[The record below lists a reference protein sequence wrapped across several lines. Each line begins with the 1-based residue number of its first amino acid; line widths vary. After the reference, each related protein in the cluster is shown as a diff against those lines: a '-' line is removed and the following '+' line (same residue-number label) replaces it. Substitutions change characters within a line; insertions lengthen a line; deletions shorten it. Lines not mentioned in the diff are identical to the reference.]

1 MVDRDPEETRRAGE
15 ERLTQFINSIPA
27 EIRSE
32 IENLPDQIA
41 LLNAR
46 PVAKI
51 QRVHAAADKVFADAG
66 AHAACAQGCDHCC
79 HIAVPIS
86 RAEATFI
93 GEHIHLEPA
102 DIRVSKR
109 RDEGSFSYATPCSFL
124 RESEC
129 SIYEYRPM
137 TCRAHFNFDI
147 DEYWCRCENW
157 DKPGAAVP
165 KPNFAPL
172 HRAYYAASSRNG
184 EEPVVADIRDFFPR
198 NGL

>member
-1 MVDRDPEETRRAGE
+1 M
-15 ERLTQFINSIPA
+15 LLLLS
-27 EIRSE
+27 
-32 IENLPDQIA
+32 A
-41 LLNAR
+41 L
-46 PVAKI
+46 
-51 QRVHAAADKVFADAG
+51 FADAG
-66 AHAACAQGCDHCC
+66 AHAACAQGCAHCC

-93 GEHIHLEPA
+93 SEHIHLETA

-109 RDEGSFSYATPCSFL
+109 RDEGSFSYATPCPFL

-157 DKPGAAVP
+157 AKPGAAVP

-184 EEPVVADIRDFFPR
+184 EKPIVADIRDFFPR